1 MRSMELSGH
10 KDHKPPPIYLG
21 DVFSLP
27 CVVLHCSLLSSL
39 GELFVQQVLCIV
51 NCHMRLCS
59 CINNE
64 QFCTHRHCDSCS
76 NNIYHLFS
84 SKKCS
89 EEFYLASADK
99 MYQVGRDLIFLPG
112 KSRISHS
119 CDCSE
124 NILVT

>member
-1 MRSMELSGH
+1 MCSMELSGH
-10 KDHKPPPIYLG
+10 KDQKPPPIYLG
-21 DVFSLP
+21 DVFLLQ
-27 CVVLHCSLLSSL
+27 CVALHCSLLSSL

-84 SKKCS
+84 SKECS
-89 EEFYLASADK
+89 EEF
-99 MYQVGRDLIFLPG
+99 
-112 KSRISHS
+112 
-119 CDCSE
+119 
-124 NILVT
+124 